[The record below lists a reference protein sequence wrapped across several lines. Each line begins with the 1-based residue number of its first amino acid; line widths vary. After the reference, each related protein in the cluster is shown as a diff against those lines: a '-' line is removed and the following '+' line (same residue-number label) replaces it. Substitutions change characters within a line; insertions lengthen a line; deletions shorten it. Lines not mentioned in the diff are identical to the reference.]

1 LSAIDAKVYWSPAV
15 DPSVLIFAPQQGPNM
30 PTVSFKVVPAD
41 ARTSDEGLYIH
52 FVIDTEHFVAIC
64 LDGRAPDGPVAAVTL
79 IDQFMQDRVDAI
91 VRFRDAVLHHRISPD
106 TRLTPQRRQR
116 LVESLRAIDGRRAGA
131 TYQQIAEAVFGAAPV
146 NAITWKSAPLRDT
159 VMRRVAA
166 GFDLVAGGYRRLL
179 LGHRPDLS

>member
-1 LSAIDAKVYWSPAV
+1 
-15 DPSVLIFAPQQGPNM
+15 M
-30 PTVSFKVVPAD
+30 TTVNFKVVPAG

-91 VRFRDAVLHHRISPD
+91 VRFRDAVLHHRTSPD

-116 LVESLRAIDGRRAGA
+116 LIESLRAIDARQAGA
-131 TYQQIAEAVFGAAPV
+131 TYQEIAEAVFGAAPV
-146 NAITWKSAPLRDT
+146 NAITWKSTPLRDT
-159 VMRRVAA
+159 VMRRTAS
-166 GFDLVAGGYRRLL
+166 GLDLVAGGYRRLL
-179 LGHRPDLS
+179 LGHRPDRD